1 MSGRHQ
7 FKDLIDQ
14 LPPERRTAIAERTAD
29 LLAAM
34 PAPQT
39 EGAGNPAQ
47 ATGRSSQPRD
57 TYRYYYKVGNKIV
70 FTGIT
75 NNPARREAEHR
86 QAHPGGHINKQ
97 GPKVT
102 RASAE
107 RWERQQKTRQFK
119 VTRTSTARWE
129 RQRKVISR
137 TRTAGY
143 RHRGR
148 PTEGYR

>member
-1 MSGRHQ
+1 MSGRHK
-7 FKDLIDQ
+7 FDELIAQ
-14 LPPERRTAIAERTAD
+14 LPPKRRQEIAERTAE
-29 LLAAM
+29 LIAAM

-39 EGAGNPAQ
+39 QEEAEQ
-47 ATGRSSQPRD
+47 APLASGHRQPRD

-86 QAHPGGHINKQ
+86 QAHPGGHIKKQ

-107 RWERQQKTRQFK
+107 RWERQQKTRQFN

-129 RQRKVISR
+129 RQRKVVSR
-137 TRTAGY
+137 SRTAGY
-143 RHRGR
+143 RYRGR

>member
-1 MSGRHQ
+1 MSGRHK
-7 FKDLIDQ
+7 FNDLIAQ
-14 LPPERRTAIAERTAD
+14 LPPERRTAIEERTAE

-39 EGAGNPAQ
+39 QE
-47 ATGRSSQPRD
+47 
-57 TYRYYYKVGNKIV
+57 
-70 FTGIT
+70 
-75 NNPARREAEHR
+75 EAEHQ
-86 QAHPGGHINKQ
+86 QAHLGGHIKKQ

-107 RWERQQKTRQFK
+107 RWERQQKTRQFN

-137 TRTAGY
+137 SRTAGY
-143 RHRGR
+143 RYRGR